1 MSGNKARGRDTA
13 ILSAA
18 IENIDKIRDP
28 KTQQIA
34 LDEFA
39 ATISE
44 TVSGYSNTK
53 YMGQNTASK
62 TISGSIGDPGII
74 KDFTGAS
81 ADVSVTKSTGAGQS
95 TNINQSEG
103 KIFTRIQGDI
113 SNNSNPGVA
122 TQKVVSDISYVG
134 KVSRGLIDKGQ
145 WGGVLP
151 TKNIGIPKD
160 KMSADKSFFENSKIW
175 MRNHAKK

>member
-1 MSGNKARGRDTA
+1 MPGNEARGRDTA

-18 IENIDKIRDP
+18 IENIDRIKDP
-28 KTQQIA
+28 KAQQIA
-34 LDEFA
+34 RDEFA

-53 YMGQNTASK
+53 YQGQNTASK
-62 TISGSIGDPGII
+62 TIKGSISDPGIV
-74 KDFTGAS
+74 KDLTGAS
-81 ADVSVTKSTGAGQS
+81 ADVSVKKSKNAGQT
-95 TNINQSEG
+95 TNVNQSEG
-103 KIFTRIQGDI
+103 RIFTRIQSDI

-145 WGGVLP
+145 WGSVLP
-151 TKNIGIPKD
+151 TKNVGTPKD
-160 KMSADKSFFENSKIW
+160 KPSVDKSFFENSKIW
-175 MRNHAKK
+175 MRSHAKK